1 MKDFRPSNLVSIVF
15 EVLFTVK
22 VQNRE
27 HFTVCLGYQTL
38 IPEMMSDMP
47 LPLEKTETLR
57 LSKGPG
63 ETLEKQ
69 LMLSDQLG
77 DLVDVE
83 ISNFDLELQFVIST
97 KANPEAGLMQSS
109 FQSTSAR
116 RDPRLEPEQ
125 PKAWER
131 DNSYDK

>member
-1 MKDFRPSNLVSIVF
+1 MSTKGHSTDIKDLVCFIEERKVRVRCHNTWHSISQPHNQLLSAPNTYGEFEADQVLHMKDFRPSNLVSIVF

-47 LPLEKTETLR
+47 FPKEKAETLR

-63 ETLEKQ
+63 ETLDKQ
-69 LMLSDQLG
+69 LMLSD
-77 DLVDVE
+77 
-83 ISNFDLELQFVIST
+83 
-97 KANPEAGLMQSS
+97 
-109 FQSTSAR
+109 
-116 RDPRLEPEQ
+116 
-125 PKAWER
+125 
-131 DNSYDK
+131 